1 MLPAMESPKSAL
13 SSPASSAAMTG
24 RKARPAEAAEPVA
37 HWSNA
42 AARVCPFLVA
52 ESGDWRLAVP
62 TREHRCAALVP
73 LTPLTLEKQAR
84 LCLSDSHETCA
95 TYGAAL
101 AARKERTGGVIA
113 LERAG
118 RWSLALTTPLIEDA
132 GGVRSRVGGILADR
146 RRWPAIPVVVLLTT
160 FLALAASGIR
170 NDRPVTAVALSPS
183 PGSAAN
189 TTPAMTFTAAP
200 AITEAPTTP
209 SPAPTPTSPPP
220 TAKPSPPPAPT
231 PKPTPAYRTTY
242 RIKYGDTLSGIAATF
257 HTTVLAIERLNG
269 ITDPTR
275 LRVGQ
280 LIRIP

>member
-1 MLPAMESPKSAL
+1 MEVPKPAL
-13 SSPASSAAMTG
+13 SSPASAAIG
-24 RKARPAEAAEPVA
+24 DR
-37 HWSNA
+37 
-42 AARVCPFLVA
+42 AARRAGAAVVQARAGAQVCPYLIA

-73 LTPLTLEKQAR
+73 LASLTLEKQAR
-84 LCLSDSHETCA
+84 LCLTAAHETCA

-101 AARKERTGGVIA
+101 AARGDRTGGAIA

-118 RWSLALTTPLIEDA
+118 RWSFALTTPLIEDA

-146 RRWPAIPVVVLLTT
+146 RRWPVVPVVVLVA
-160 FLALAASGIR
+160 ALFALSISGAR
-170 NDRPVTAVALSPS
+170 NDRPVTALAPPTQ
-183 PGSAAN
+183 PGTGGNAA
-189 TTPAMTFTAAP
+189 PPMTFTAAP
-200 AITEAPTTP
+200 EITDVPPTA
-209 SPAPTPTSPPP
+209 SPAPTPTSTPAP
-220 TAKPSPPPAPT
+220 TPSPTVAPT

-280 LIRIP
+280 VIKIP

>member
-1 MLPAMESPKSAL
+1 MEVPKPAL
-13 SSPASSAAMTG
+13 SSPASAAIG
-24 RKARPAEAAEPVA
+24 DRPARRAGAAVVQARAGA
-37 HWSNA
+37 H
-42 AARVCPFLVA
+42 VCPYLIA

-73 LTPLTLEKQAR
+73 LASLTLEKQAR
-84 LCLSDSHETCA
+84 LCLTAAHETCA

-101 AARKERTGGVIA
+101 AARGDRTGGAIA

-118 RWSLALTTPLIEDA
+118 RWSFALTTPLIEDA

-146 RRWPAIPVVVLLTT
+146 RRWPVVPVVVLVA
-160 FLALAASGIR
+160 ALFALSISGAR
-170 NDRPVTAVALSPS
+170 NDRPVTALAPPTQ
-183 PGSAAN
+183 PGTGGNAA
-189 TTPAMTFTAAP
+189 PAMTFTAAP
-200 AITEAPTTP
+200 EITDVPPTA
-209 SPAPTPTSPPP
+209 SPAPTPTSTPAP
-220 TAKPSPPPAPT
+220 TPSPTVAPT

-280 LIRIP
+280 VIKIP

>member
-1 MLPAMESPKSAL
+1 MLPAMESPKPAL
-13 SSPASSAAMTG
+13 SSPASAAIADPRARRAHPGVADPAIEGPRTG
-24 RKARPAEAAEPVA
+24 V
-37 HWSNA
+37 H
-42 AARVCPFLVA
+42 VCPFLIA

-73 LTPLTLEKQAR
+73 LASLTFEKQAR
-84 LCLSDSHETCA
+84 LCLTAAHETCA

-101 AARKERTGGVIA
+101 AAREERTGGAIA

-118 RWSLALTTPLIEDA
+118 RWSFALTTPLIEDA

-146 RRWPAIPVVVLLTT
+146 RRWPAVPVVVLVATL
-160 FLALAASGIR
+160 FALAVSGAR
-170 NDRPVTAVALSPS
+170 NDRPVTAVASPTTT
-183 PGSAAN
+183 GSAASAE
-189 TTPAMTFTAAP
+189 PAMTFTAAP
-200 AITEAPTTP
+200 AITPVPATP
-209 SPAPTPTSPPP
+209 SPSPTPTSTPAATPKPPV
-220 TAKPSPPPAPT
+220 AT
-231 PKPTPAYRTTY
+231 PKPTPAYRTIY

-280 LIRIP
+280 VIKIP